1 MSTSLSNKIFN
12 AIPIVTIFG
21 ICAFL
26 SVFFNK
32 VSVENKNLVNNLVNV
47 TNHLNVECNP
57 IQNTDCYCSCGDSV
71 KNEVMVKNEHSESV
85 SETSRIESSL
95 NVEIR
100 KNKILGFN
108 VKDFVM
114 QVVAST
120 ILGLNLVLG
129 IGIIFVA
136 FKQREIR
143 ASLEQILSDANKC
156 GLTMV

>member
-1 MSTSLSNKIFN
+1 M
-12 AIPIVTIFG
+12 
-21 ICAFL
+21 
-26 SVFFNK
+26 
-32 VSVENKNLVNNLVNV
+32 
-47 TNHLNVECNP
+47 
-57 IQNTDCYCSCGDSV
+57 
-71 KNEVMVKNEHSESV
+71 KNEVIVENEHSEIV
-85 SETSRIESSL
+85 SKTSRIESSL

-156 GLTMV
+156 GLTMVCPLDNKK